1 MKMNK
6 KEYSHEVYKVDSP
19 EMINGKWDSRG
30 WDNHDYIEL
39 DNFMGSIPL
48 FRPVV
53 RARTGYDDDNLF
65 LIFRTEERYTRC
77 ITSEINGPVWRDSC
91 VEFFFSPDIKF
102 PERYFN
108 LEINCGGTPLLHY
121 NLVPRSEIIEIAP
134 EEIGAIIINHS
145 LPVIVDPEITSII
158 TWIIECKIPF
168 SLLRRYSDVT
178 TPAPDVIWKANFYK
192 VAVNNSNPHYM
203 TWSPVK
209 NVIPDFHLP
218 AYFGNLIFR

>member
-1 MKMNK
+1 MYK
-6 KEYSHEVYKVDSP
+6 KEYFHEVCRMTSPVRLTGEWNSP
-19 EMINGKWDSRG
+19 EWVKL
-30 WDNHDYIEL
+30 NHIEL

-53 RARTGYDDDNLF
+53 RARTGYDEDNLF
-65 LIFRTEERYTRC
+65 LIFRTEERFTRC
-77 ITSEINGPVWRDSC
+77 ITTEINGPVWRDSS

-121 NLVPRSEIIEIAP
+121 NLVPRREVIEIPP
-134 EEIGAIIINHS
+134 EEISKITISHS
-145 LPVIVDPEITSII
+145 LPVIVDPEITSAIS
-158 TWIIECKIPF
+158 WIVECKIPF
-168 SLLRRYSDVT
+168 SLLRSYSDVT
-178 TPAPDVIWKANFYK
+178 TPAADVIWKANFYK

-209 NVIPDFHLP
+209 NNIPDFHLP

>member
-1 MKMNK
+1 MYK
-6 KEYSHEVYKVDSP
+6 KKYSHEVCRMTVPVRFTGEWNSP
-19 EMINGKWDSRG
+19 EWVKH
-30 WDNHDYIEL
+30 NHIEL

-53 RARTGYDDDNLF
+53 RARTGYDEDNLF
-65 LIFRTEERYTRC
+65 LIFRTEERFARC
-77 ITSEINGPVWRDSC
+77 ITTEINGPVWRDSS
-91 VEFFFSPDIKF
+91 VEFFFSPDMRF

-121 NLVPRSEIIEIAP
+121 NLVPRREVIEITP
-134 EEIGAIIINHS
+134 EEISKITISHS
-145 LPVIVDPEITSII
+145 LPVIVDPEITSAIS
-158 TWIIECKIPF
+158 WIIECKIPF
-168 SLLRRYSDVT
+168 SLLGRYSDVT

-209 NVIPDFHLP
+209 KNIPDFHLP